1 MACLDEHVVV
11 ENSTTG
17 ELLWGDRAPRRREL
31 GTWLFEH
38 PGWEIKSDSF
48 DEILAA
54 SLAASHAREL
64 GAQVMPSPN
73 APPPA
78 TVTVSVDAMRLA
90 ILQKMREVE
99 ACVIAVQARGVEMA
113 LEAAE
118 EKAMAACR
126 AAWRETLNESG
137 LLRWDASTSTGTRVA
152 SVQQPATVD
161 IGLSQ
166 RSQMASLFC
175 SAADELCNELSSSS
189 LQKACVQPSP
199 SASAKITPGTTAMT
213 TRSTASTQASTSSLA
228 TSSPQP
234 TSYKT
239 SSPSSSSAARRP
251 ALDDYIHRFATTSSL
266 YIDELNREDAIR
278 GAGADRM
285 AAASAAIPIEV
296 TSTVTKPTVTSTV
309 TKPTI
314 SAASVFPN
322 HVIVSEV
329 DSSLKAR
336 APLSSPTMMEKRRS
350 DEAASAIKR
359 EAMVAYLNVVDTR
372 DSHRFPSSPLTSPPS
387 DEFLRPIRITSSRAY
402 EQHSAAAAA
411 SSSPRSTEGDQGGNQ
426 SPNIAPTRSSDKN
439 HVHFSAP
446 LDDGMTPSDTVN
458 LFPADRSAAEWSTVS
473 P

>member
-64 GAQVMPSPN
+64 GAQVMPSPK

-126 AAWRETLNESG
+126 AAWRETLKESG

-161 IGLSQ
+161 ISLSQ

-189 LQKACVQPSP
+189 FQKACVQPSP

-213 TRSTASTQASTSSLA
+213 TRSPARSTASTQASTQASTSSLA

-278 GAGADRM
+278 GADRM
-285 AAASAAIPIEV
+285 AAASAVIPIEV

-329 DSSLKAR
+329 DSALKPR
-336 APLSSPTMMEKRRS
+336 SSPTMMEKRRS
-350 DEAASAIKR
+350 EEAASAIKR
-359 EAMVAYLNVVDTR
+359 EAMVAYMNVVDTR

-387 DEFLRPIRITSSRAY
+387 DDFLRAMRITTCSRAH
-402 EQHSAAAAA
+402 EQHFTAAAA
-411 SSSPRSTEGDQGGNQ
+411 SSSPGSTGGDQGGNQ

-439 HVHFSAP
+439 HVHFSA
-446 LDDGMTPSDTVN
+446 SDT
-458 LFPADRSAAEWSTVS
+458 
-473 P
+473 

>member
-1 MACLDEHVVV
+1 MQQCNLAFSELFHHFFEDLLACSRPFTTLLPHPPNCKWTGRAHGRPKVRKVLLACLDEHVVV
-11 ENSTTG
+11 ENSNSG

-38 PGWEIKSDSF
+38 PGWEIKSDSI

-126 AAWRETLNESG
+126 AAWRETLKESG

-152 SVQQPATVD
+152 SVPVQQPATVD
-161 IGLSQ
+161 IGLAQ
-166 RSQMASLFC
+166 RSQMAFLFC

-322 HVIVSEV
+322 DVIVSEE
-329 DSSLKAR
+329 DSLVKAR
-336 APLSSPTMMEKRRS
+336 APLSSPTMMEKRGS
-350 DEAASAIKR
+350 EEAASALKR

-372 DSHRFPSSPLTSPPS
+372 DSHRFPSSP
-387 DEFLRPIRITSSRAY
+387 R
-402 EQHSAAAAA
+402 
-411 SSSPRSTEGDQGGNQ
+411 
-426 SPNIAPTRSSDKN
+426 
-439 HVHFSAP
+439 
-446 LDDGMTPSDTVN
+446 
-458 LFPADRSAAEWSTVS
+458 
-473 P
+473 

>member
-1 MACLDEHVVV
+1 MDRLEYHRAHGRPKVRKVLLLACLDEHVVV
-11 ENSTTG
+11 ENSNSG

-38 PGWEIKSDSF
+38 PGWEIKSDSI

-99 ACVIAVQARGVEMA
+99 ARVIAVQARAVEEA

-126 AAWRETLNESG
+126 AAWRETLKESG

-152 SVQQPATVD
+152 SVPVQQPATVD
-161 IGLSQ
+161 IGLAQ
-166 RSQMASLFC
+166 RSQMAFLFC

-189 LQKACVQPSP
+189 LQKASVQPSP
-199 SASAKITPGTTAMT
+199 SAIAKITPGTTAMT
-213 TRSTASTQASTSSLA
+213 NASTQAPTSSLA

-239 SSPSSSSAARRP
+239 SSPSRSSAARRP
-251 ALDDYIHRFATTSSL
+251 ALDDYIHRFAATSSL
-266 YIDELNREDAIR
+266 YIDELNREDVIR
-278 GAGADRM
+278 GADRMAAASGADRM

-322 HVIVSEV
+322 YVIVSEE
-329 DSSLKAR
+329 DSLVKAR

-350 DEAASAIKR
+350 EEVASALKR

-372 DSHRFPSSPLTSPPS
+372 DSHRFPSSP
-387 DEFLRPIRITSSRAY
+387 R
-402 EQHSAAAAA
+402 
-411 SSSPRSTEGDQGGNQ
+411 
-426 SPNIAPTRSSDKN
+426 
-439 HVHFSAP
+439 
-446 LDDGMTPSDTVN
+446 
-458 LFPADRSAAEWSTVS
+458 
-473 P
+473 

>member
-1 MACLDEHVVV
+1 MDRLEYQRAHGRPKVRKVLLACLDEHVVV
-11 ENSTTG
+11 ENSNSG

-38 PGWEIKSDSF
+38 PGWEIKSDSI

-99 ACVIAVQARGVEMA
+99 ARVIAVQARAVEEA

-126 AAWRETLNESG
+126 AAWRETLKESG

-152 SVQQPATVD
+152 SVPVQQPATVD
-161 IGLSQ
+161 IGLAQ
-166 RSQMASLFC
+166 RSQMAFLFC

-189 LQKACVQPSP
+189 LQKASVQPSP

-213 TRSTASTQASTSSLA
+213 NASTQAPTSSLA

-239 SSPSSSSAARRP
+239 SSPSRSSAARRP
-251 ALDDYIHRFATTSSL
+251 ALDDYIHRFAATSSL
-266 YIDELNREDAIR
+266 YIDELNREDVIR
-278 GAGADRM
+278 GADRMAAASGADRM

-309 TKPTI
+309 TKPTVTSTVTKPTVTSTVTKPTI

-322 HVIVSEV
+322 YVIVSEE
-329 DSSLKAR
+329 DSLVKAR

-350 DEAASAIKR
+350 EEAASALKR

-372 DSHRFPSSPLTSPPS
+372 DSHRFPSSP
-387 DEFLRPIRITSSRAY
+387 R
-402 EQHSAAAAA
+402 
-411 SSSPRSTEGDQGGNQ
+411 
-426 SPNIAPTRSSDKN
+426 
-439 HVHFSAP
+439 
-446 LDDGMTPSDTVN
+446 
-458 LFPADRSAAEWSTVS
+458 
-473 P
+473 

>member
-1 MACLDEHVVV
+1 MDRLEYQRAHGRPKVRKVLLACLDEHVVV
-11 ENSTTG
+11 ENSNSG

-38 PGWEIKSDSF
+38 PGWEIKSDSI

-78 TVTVSVDAMRLA
+78 TVTVSVDVMRLA

-99 ACVIAVQARGVEMA
+99 ARVIAVQARAVEEA

-126 AAWRETLNESG
+126 AAWRETLKESG

-152 SVQQPATVD
+152 SVPVQQPATVD
-161 IGLSQ
+161 IGLAQ
-166 RSQMASLFC
+166 RSQMAFLFC

-189 LQKACVQPSP
+189 LQKASVQPSP
-199 SASAKITPGTTAMT
+199 SAIAKITPGTTAMT
-213 TRSTASTQASTSSLA
+213 NASTQAPTSSLA

-239 SSPSSSSAARRP
+239 SSPSRSSAARRP
-251 ALDDYIHRFATTSSL
+251 ALDDYIHRFAATSSL
-266 YIDELNREDAIR
+266 YIDELNREDVIR
-278 GAGADRM
+278 GADRMAAASGADPRADRM

-322 HVIVSEV
+322 DVIVSEE
-329 DSSLKAR
+329 DSLVKAR

-350 DEAASAIKR
+350 EEAASALKR

-372 DSHRFPSSPLTSPPS
+372 DSHRFPSSP
-387 DEFLRPIRITSSRAY
+387 R
-402 EQHSAAAAA
+402 
-411 SSSPRSTEGDQGGNQ
+411 
-426 SPNIAPTRSSDKN
+426 
-439 HVHFSAP
+439 
-446 LDDGMTPSDTVN
+446 
-458 LFPADRSAAEWSTVS
+458 
-473 P
+473 

>member
-1 MACLDEHVVV
+1 MLLIPLVKACNNATWHFPNFSTTFSKIWLAHCRPKVRKVLLACLDEHVVV
-11 ENSTTG
+11 ENSNSG

-38 PGWEIKSDSF
+38 PGWEIKSDSI

-99 ACVIAVQARGVEMA
+99 ARVIAVQARAVEEA

-126 AAWRETLNESG
+126 AAWRETLKESG

-152 SVQQPATVD
+152 SVLVQQPATVD
-161 IGLSQ
+161 IGLAQ
-166 RSQMASLFC
+166 RSQMAFLFC

-189 LQKACVQPSP
+189 LQKASVQPSP

-213 TRSTASTQASTSSLA
+213 NASTQAPTSSLA

-239 SSPSSSSAARRP
+239 SSPSRSSAARRP

-278 GAGADRM
+278 GADRM
-285 AAASAAIPIEV
+285 AAASAAIPIDV

-322 HVIVSEV
+322 DVIVSEE
-329 DSSLKAR
+329 DSLVKAR
-336 APLSSPTMMEKRRS
+336 TPLSSPTMMEKRRS
-350 DEAASAIKR
+350 EEAASALKR

-372 DSHRFPSSPLTSPPS
+372 DSHRFPSSP
-387 DEFLRPIRITSSRAY
+387 R
-402 EQHSAAAAA
+402 
-411 SSSPRSTEGDQGGNQ
+411 
-426 SPNIAPTRSSDKN
+426 
-439 HVHFSAP
+439 
-446 LDDGMTPSDTVN
+446 
-458 LFPADRSAAEWSTVS
+458 
-473 P
+473 

>member
-1 MACLDEHVVV
+1 MPLPEDSPFHDQEPL
-11 ENSTTG
+11 S
-17 ELLWGDRAPRRREL
+17 R
-31 GTWLFEH
+31 
-38 PGWEIKSDSF
+38 KS
-48 DEILAA
+48 
-54 SLAASHAREL
+54 
-64 GAQVMPSPN
+64 
-73 APPPA
+73 
-78 TVTVSVDAMRLA
+78 
-90 ILQKMREVE
+90 
-99 ACVIAVQARGVEMA
+99 

-126 AAWRETLNESG
+126 AAWRETLKESG

-278 GAGADRM
+278 GADRM
-285 AAASAAIPIEV
+285 AAASAVIPIEV

-350 DEAASAIKR
+350 EEAASAIKR
-359 EAMVAYLNVVDTR
+359 EAMVAYMNVVDTR

-387 DEFLRPIRITSSRAY
+387 DDFLRPIRITSTCSRAH

-411 SSSPRSTEGDQGGNQ
+411 SSSPRSTGGDQGGNQ

-446 LDDGMTPSDTVN
+446 LDD
-458 LFPADRSAAEWSTVS
+458 AE
-473 P
+473 